1 MSCVSCVSCEG
12 PPARAFSGAFV
23 FQTQLF
29 SLLRLAR
36 SRVPGYSSPRP
47 GLAGRL
53 VPSHPHVRHCHCQAV
68 YRQLTRGS
76 GSVSDTRVSLRRLL
90 SNVQAAEQPPEP
102 LQPQCGRSFPF

>member
-47 GLAGRL
+47 GSLDGLSRRIRTSDIVTAR
-53 VPSHPHVRHCHCQAV
+53 PSI
-68 YRQLTRGS
+68 
-76 GSVSDTRVSLRRLL
+76 VS
-90 SNVQAAEQPPEP
+90 
-102 LQPQCGRSFPF
+102 